1 MIGVLIL
8 VFVIIGVFLGVNE
21 EWLYPGHPRF
31 AIAWLLAAMLVVVAV
46 SLLICLDGF
55 NLHVVVSAVAALVRC

>member
-1 MIGVLIL
+1 MTEVLII
-8 VFVIIGVFLGVNE
+8 VFVVLGLFLGVNE

-31 AIAWLLAAMLVVVAV
+31 AIACLLAAMLVVVAV

>member
-21 EWLYPGHPRF
+21 EWLYPGHPRC
-31 AIAWLLAAMLVVVAV
+31 AVAWLLTAILVAVAV
-46 SLLICLDGF
+46 SLL
-55 NLHVVVSAVAALVRC
+55 VSLG

>member
-21 EWLYPGHPRF
+21 EWLYHGHPRF
-31 AIAWLLAAMLVVVAV
+31 AIACLLAAILVAVAV
-46 SLLICLDGF
+46 SLL
-55 NLHVVVSAVAALVRC
+55 VSLG

>member
-31 AIAWLLAAMLVVVAV
+31 AIAWLLAAILVAVAV
-46 SLLICLDGF
+46 SLL
-55 NLHVVVSAVAALVRC
+55 VSLG